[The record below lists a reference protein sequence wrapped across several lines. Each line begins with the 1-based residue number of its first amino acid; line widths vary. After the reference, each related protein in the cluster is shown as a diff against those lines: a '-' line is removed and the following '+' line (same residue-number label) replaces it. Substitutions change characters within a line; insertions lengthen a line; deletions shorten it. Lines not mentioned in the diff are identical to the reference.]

1 MIFFFGPAV
10 YIWYIFWNEK
20 ENAWNKEAD
29 FCFRLWSW
37 SGCKIDLA
45 VLYNTAQTFF
55 LSTEI
60 FTWFLSVLK
69 KLFAQIFAQK
79 YWQMFI
85 LNIQSLKVTLLPSF
99 LKYATINSSQKKK
112 DQLLSFNRKRPYLS
126 GSLSLRTSC
135 TLKNNNT
142 TNCSFFPKLFST
154 LDAFITY
161 SRTPG
166 KNRKKY

>member
-1 MIFFFGPAV
+1 MKKKMLGTKKQTFALDCGLGVAV
-10 YIWYIFWNEK
+10 KLIW
-20 ENAWNKEAD
+20 
-29 FCFRLWSW
+29 
-37 SGCKIDLA
+37 
-45 VLYNTAQTFF
+45 LYFTTQLKLFF

-112 DQLLSFNRKRPYLS
+112 ISYLV
-126 GSLSLRTSC
+126 
-135 TLKNNNT
+135 LKE
-142 TNCSFFPKLFST
+142 KGL
-154 LDAFITY
+154 I
-161 SRTPG
+161 
-166 KNRKKY
+166 

>member
-1 MIFFFGPAV
+1 MLGT
-10 YIWYIFWNEK
+10 K
-20 ENAWNKEAD
+20 K
-29 FCFRLWSW
+29 
-37 SGCKIDLA
+37 
-45 VLYNTAQTFF
+45 QTFALDCGLGVAVKLIWLYFTTQLKLF

-79 YWQMFI
+79 YWQIFI

-99 LKYATINSSQKKK
+99 LKYATINSSQKK
-112 DQLLSFNRKRPYLS
+112 DQLLSFKRKRPYLS

-142 TNCSFFPKLFST
+142 TNCSFFFLNCFLLLMHLSLIVELPAKTERNIKMATRYDSENLFNILVGS
-154 LDAFITY
+154 I
-161 SRTPG
+161 
-166 KNRKKY
+166 

>member
-1 MIFFFGPAV
+1 MIFFLARQYISDTYFEMKKKMLGTKKQTFALDCGLGVAV
-10 YIWYIFWNEK
+10 KLIW
-20 ENAWNKEAD
+20 
-29 FCFRLWSW
+29 
-37 SGCKIDLA
+37 
-45 VLYNTAQTFF
+45 LYFTTQLKLFF

-112 DQLLSFNRKRPYLS
+112 ISYLV
-126 GSLSLRTSC
+126 
-135 TLKNNNT
+135 LKE
-142 TNCSFFPKLFST
+142 KGL
-154 LDAFITY
+154 I
-161 SRTPG
+161 
-166 KNRKKY
+166 

>member
-1 MIFFFGPAV
+1 MLGTKKQTFALDCGLGVAV
-10 YIWYIFWNEK
+10 KLIW
-20 ENAWNKEAD
+20 
-29 FCFRLWSW
+29 
-37 SGCKIDLA
+37 
-45 VLYNTAQTFF
+45 LYFTTQLKLFF

-60 FTWFLSVLK
+60 
-69 KLFAQIFAQK
+69 
-79 YWQMFI
+79 
-85 LNIQSLKVTLLPSF
+85 
-99 LKYATINSSQKKK
+99 KYATINSSQKKK
-112 DQLLSFNRKRPYLS
+112 DQLLSFKRKRPYLS

>member
-1 MIFFFGPAV
+1 MIFFLARQYISDTYFEMKRKMLGTKKQTFALDCGLGVAV
-10 YIWYIFWNEK
+10 KLIW
-20 ENAWNKEAD
+20 
-29 FCFRLWSW
+29 
-37 SGCKIDLA
+37 
-45 VLYNTAQTFF
+45 LYFTTQLKLFF

-112 DQLLSFNRKRPYLS
+112 ISYLV
-126 GSLSLRTSC
+126 
-135 TLKNNNT
+135 LKE
-142 TNCSFFPKLFST
+142 KGL
-154 LDAFITY
+154 I
-161 SRTPG
+161 
-166 KNRKKY
+166 